1 MFITFEGP
9 DGCGKSSVIKVIKEK
24 LEKDNYD
31 VVVTREP
38 GGSPIAEQIRKVILD
53 VNNNG
58 MDYMTECMLYA
69 ACRAQHLKDIVIP
82 SLKENKIVICDR
94 FVDSSYVYQGV
105 VRGLG
110 MDRVIK
116 INELVVKDHM
126 PDLTICIDLESEK
139 CLERI
144 NKNNREKDR
153 LDNEGLEFHKK
164 VRNTYLEL
172 CEMFK
177 DRIVKINGD
186 QTLENVANDAYKVI
200 TNFLNNKKEN

>member
-24 LEKDNYD
+24 LENDGYE
-31 VVVTREP
+31 VIVTREP

-53 VNNNG
+53 VNNTD

-82 SLKENKIVICDR
+82 ALKNNKVVICDR

-110 MDRVIK
+110 LERVVK
-116 INELVVKDHM
+116 INELVVKEYM
-126 PDLTICIDLESEK
+126 PDLTICIDLASEI
-139 CLERI
+139 CLDRI
-144 NKNNREKDR
+144 NKNHREKDR

-164 VRNTYLEL
+164 IRNTYLEL

-177 DRIVKINGD
+177 DRIVKIDGN
-186 QTLENVANDAYKVI
+186 QTLENVSQDAYDVI
-200 TNFLNNKKEN
+200 SNFLENGNK

>member
-9 DGCGKSSVIKVIKEK
+9 DGCGKSSVIKVIKGK
-24 LEKDNYD
+24 LESDGYE

-53 VNNNG
+53 VNNTD

-82 SLKENKIVICDR
+82 ALKNNKVVICDR

-110 MDRVIK
+110 LERVVK
-116 INELVVKDHM
+116 INELVVKEYM
-126 PDLTICIDLESEK
+126 PDLTICIDLASEI
-139 CLERI
+139 CLDRI
-144 NKNNREKDR
+144 NKNNRKKDR
-153 LDNEGLEFHKK
+153 LDNEGLEFHKRI
-164 VRNTYLEL
+164 RNTYLEL

-177 DRIVKINGD
+177 DRIVKVDGND
-186 QTLENVANDAYKVI
+186 TLENVSNSAYKII
-200 TNFLNNKKEN
+200 TNFLKNKGN